1 MNFLQETRLFL
12 KESVDFF
19 LRDESGN
26 LNLLGKFLTIIL
38 IFTIIRIINAI
49 FDKLI
54 DRTIELKGMAKLQI
68 TDSRRDTLTAILK
81 KIVKYVLY
89 FIGVVISLEL
99 FDINTTSIIATAG
112 VGGLAIGFGAQSLV
126 KDIITGFFILLE
138 DQYTIGDYIQIN
150 DKEGVVEELGL
161 RVTKV
166 RDFTG
171 ELHIIPNSSI
181 NVVTNRT
188 RGAMRALVKMSIAY
202 EEDVDNALRVM
213 ERVSREISDSLDTIV
228 EGPTVLGIS
237 AMGASDV
244 VITAVAKTRPMEQWS
259 VERVMRKAYKEAF
272 DQEGI
277 EIPYSKLVVYG
288 GDEKWCYTMK

>member
-1 MNFLQETRLFL
+1 MDLINSVRLFL
-12 KESVDFF
+12 KDTVEFF
-19 LRDESGN
+19 LRDESGD
-26 LNLLGKFLTIIL
+26 LNLLGKLVFIVL
-38 IFTIIRIINAI
+38 IFIIIKIIVAIIN
-49 FDKLI
+49 KLI
-54 DRTIELKGMAKLQI
+54 DRTIKLKGMSKLQI
-68 TDSRRDTLTAILK
+68 TDSRRNTLTVILK
-81 KIVKYVLY
+81 KIVSYVIY

-99 FDINTTSIIATAG
+99 FNINTTSIIATAG

-138 DQYTIGDYIQIN
+138 DQYTIGDYIQI
-150 DKEGVVEELGL
+150 DSKEGIVEELGL

-202 EEDVDNALRVM
+202 EEDVDNAIRVM
-213 ERVSREISDSLDTIV
+213 ERVSKEISESVDNIV

-237 AMGASDV
+237 AMGPSDV
-244 VITAVAKTRPMEQWS
+244 VITAVAKTKPMEQWS
-259 VERVMRKAYKEAF
+259 VERMMRKAYKEAF
-272 DQEGI
+272 EHEGI

-288 GDEKWCYTMK
+288 GDEK

>member
-288 GDEKWCYTMK
+288 GDEK

>member
-1 MNFLQETRLFL
+1 MNFLQETRFFL

-288 GDEKWCYTMK
+288 GDEK

>member
-1 MNFLQETRLFL
+1 MDLINSGRVFL
-12 KESVDFF
+12 KETAEFF
-19 LRDESGN
+19 LRDESGD
-26 LNLLGKFLTIIL
+26 LNLLGKLVTIVL
-38 IFTIIRIINAI
+38 IFIIIKMITAIIN
-49 FDKLI
+49 KLI
-54 DRTIELKGMAKLQI
+54 DRTIKLKGMSKLQI
-68 TDSRRDTLTAILK
+68 TDSRRDTLTVILK
-81 KIVKYVLY
+81 KIVRYVIY

-138 DQYTIGDYIQIN
+138 DQYTIGDYVQIN

-161 RVTKV
+161 RVTKI

-181 NVVTNRT
+181 SVVTNRT

-202 EEDVDNALRVM
+202 EEDVDNAISVM
-213 ERVSREISDSLDTIV
+213 ERVSREIAESTDTIV

-237 AMGASDV
+237 GMGASDV
-244 VITAVAKTRPMEQWS
+244 IITAVAKTKPMEQWS
-259 VERVMRKAYKEAF
+259 VERVMRKAYKQAF
-272 DQEGI
+272 DKEGI
-277 EIPYSKLVVYG
+277 EIPYSKLVVSG
-288 GDEKWCYTMK
+288 GDEK

>member
-19 LRDESGN
+19 LRDESGD

-288 GDEKWCYTMK
+288 GDEK

>member
-1 MNFLQETRLFL
+1 MDFLNEARLFL
-12 KESVDFF
+12 KEAVDFF
-19 LRDESGN
+19 LRDESGE
-26 LNLLGKFLTIIL
+26 LNLLGKLLTIVL
-38 IFTIIRIINAI
+38 IFIVIRIINAV

-81 KIVKYVLY
+81 KIVKYILY

-126 KDIITGFFILLE
+126 KDIITVFFILLE

-181 NVVTNRT
+181 SVVTNRT

-202 EEDVDNALRVM
+202 EEDVDNAISVM
-213 ERVSREISDSLDTIV
+213 ERVSREIGESNENIV

-237 AMGASDV
+237 GMGASDV
-244 VITAVAKTRPMEQWS
+244 VITAVAKTKPMEQWS
-259 VERVMRKAYKEAF
+259 VERVMRKAYKQAF
-272 DQEGI
+272 DKEGI
-277 EIPYSKLVVYG
+277 EIPYSKLVVSG
-288 GDEKWCYTMK
+288 GDEK